1 MLMTTDVTKHFNDI
15 VGQKTAPPSDLER
28 IPGCWYILRLHPN
41 YDLKAERQL
50 SANGVS
56 VYLPKEVRKVKTTW
70 NRIIPKAKPIFPGTI
85 FVPDFEADIA
95 RLKCMANG
103 IGGFI
108 KREGQALQISL
119 MWMEKIRRFEAKM
132 QSLSGKRKY
141 KVGDTVRITAGPF
154 NLWEGKIERL
164 DPNARIS
171 VLLDMFQREVPVQL
185 SEDEIEAV

>member
-1 MLMTTDVTKHFNDI
+1 MLMTTDISKHLSDI
-15 VGQKTAPPSDLER
+15 TGQPVAPPADLKQ

-56 VYLPKEVRKVKTTW
+56 VYLPKEIRKVKTTW
-70 NRIIPKAKPIFPGTI
+70 NRVIQKAKPIFPGTI
-85 FVPDFEADIA
+85 FIPDFEADIA
-95 RLKCMANG
+95 KLKEMANG

-119 MWMEKIRRFEAKM
+119 MWMERIRKFEAKM

-141 KVGDTVRITAGPF
+141 KVGDTVRVTAGPF

-171 VLLDMFQREVPVQL
+171 VLLEMFQREVRVGFD
-185 SEDEIEAV
+185 EDQVEAV

>member
-1 MLMTTDVTKHFNDI
+1 MLMTTDVTRHFNDI
-15 VGQKTAPPSDLER
+15 VGQPITPSTDLKQ

-119 MWMEKIRRFEAKM
+119 MWMEKIRKFEAKM
-132 QSLSGKRKY
+132 QALSGKRKY

-154 NLWEGKIERL
+154 SSWEGKIYQL
-164 DPNARIS
+164 DSNYRIG
-171 VLLDMFQREVPVQL
+171 VLLDMFCRETRVGFD
-185 SEDEIEAV
+185 EDQVELV